1 MHRRKDCCQVW
12 QSCKTQQPQFVHT
25 TLSQHPNLGS
35 CRLATDPTVPSSCSE
50 TGSDHLAQCQH
61 TTHFLAITILT
72 ASHAQTHPVPTKF
85 WAILRQINVPLLSLR
100 SAFNGFISF
109 LFWIG
114 KVQFTCRD
122 VLFETVPFR
131 SVHTMA
137 AGHWNSNRKEHISNQ
152 TVGFFA
158 NLWLVKVLLRVHEI
172 SKWVLGRNSPPDFLP
187 IWRTTFKSDQVSL
200 RSRWQGL

>member
-1 MHRRKDCCQVW
+1 MAVMQN
-12 QSCKTQQPQFVHT
+12 T
-25 TLSQHPNLGS
+25 TTPICPHN
-35 CRLATDPTVPSSCSE
+35 
-50 TGSDHLAQCQH
+50 
-61 TTHFLAITILT
+61 TIT
-72 ASHAQTHPVPTKF
+72 ASQLGKLPSGNWSHSAKQLQCNRLRPPGSVSTYNSFLGYHNSQCTTRTNTPCSTKF
-85 WAILRQINVPLLSLR
+85 WAILRQINVPLLRLR
-100 SAFNGFISF
+100 SAFHGFISF
-109 LFWIG
+109 LIWIN
-114 KVQFTCRD
+114 KVQITCRD

-158 NLWLVKVLLRVHEI
+158 NLWLVKVLLWVHEI

-200 RSRWQGL
+200 HSRWQVL